1 MASQPV
7 SLRAAALEPAA
18 PSQAPLL
25 PPPAVRRRP
34 TWLARLIHT
43 PTSLVGLVIIVC
55 LGLMAL
61 LAPVLATHDPRAVN
75 LAGQFQPPGPGHW
88 FGTDSAGQDVY
99 SRVVY
104 GSRLAVG
111 SGLLV
116 LLLATT
122 FGSLVGI
129 VAGYRGGWIDEI
141 VMRITDM
148 FLAFP
153 GLIIAMAVVAAIQQR
168 SLWAIVIAISV
179 RWWTPYAR
187 LMRAEALGL
196 RSRDFVLAAQALGAP
211 GSRILLSHLLPN
223 AIAPIIIQA
232 TLDLGYVI
240 LTAASLSF
248 IGFGA
253 QPGEPDWGRMVA
265 DGREYLRTNPWII
278 GFPGAA
284 IFLTVLGF
292 NLLGDG
298 LRDVLDPRLD

>member
-1 MASQPV
+1 MLCLGVMA
-7 SLRAAALEPAA
+7 LAA
-18 PSQAPLL
+18 PL
-25 PPPAVRRRP
+25 
-34 TWLARLIHT
+34 
-43 PTSLVGLVIIVC
+43 
-55 LGLMAL
+55 
-61 LAPVLATHDPRAVN
+61 LATHDPRGVD
-75 LAGQFQPPGPGHW
+75 LAGQFQPPDAAHW

-99 SRVVY
+99 SRIVF
-104 GSRLAVG
+104 GSRLALG

-116 LLLATT
+116 LLLATLA
-122 FGSLVGI
+122 GSVIGI
-129 VAGYRGGWIDEI
+129 VAGYRGGWVDEV
-141 VMRITDM
+141 VMRVTDI

-187 LMRAEALGL
+187 LMRAEAL
-196 RSRDFVLAAQALGAP
+196 RVRTSDFVQAARALGASTP
-211 GSRILLSHLLPN
+211 RILLMHLLPN
-223 AIAPIIIQA
+223 TVAPIVIQA
-232 TLDLGYVI
+232 TLDLGYII

-265 DGREYLRTNPWII
+265 EGREYMRTNPWII
-278 GFPGAA
+278 TFPGAA